1 MLNQNKIANGQEEEE
16 EDEPV
21 CLFKLKYLFYE
32 WSDESRVIE
41 NCVCILTKTSIV
53 LFRVINLDLFNEN
66 SEFDK
71 CLKKEMIIEIN
82 KIETIEVGLANNYLI
97 IETSE
102 NHSSKT
108 LKFFTMDV
116 YQTSTFRNILLSL

>member
-1 MLNQNKIANGQEEEE
+1 VLNQNKIANGQEEE